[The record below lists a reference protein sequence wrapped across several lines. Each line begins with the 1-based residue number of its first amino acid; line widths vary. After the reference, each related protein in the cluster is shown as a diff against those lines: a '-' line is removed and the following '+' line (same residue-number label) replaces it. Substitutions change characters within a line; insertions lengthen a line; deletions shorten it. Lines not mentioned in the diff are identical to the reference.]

1 MYRYADT
8 LGFDLAVVVFVVG
21 VMPLAVF
28 LMQSKRKL
36 ARATALA
43 LMFAAVMYVAVFEHY
58 RLHRPEVTE
67 LGLKRAIVPESVLEY
82 IETQVEEHEK
92 LRLEREFFRNQL
104 VFAEFLTLPVA
115 AEDDVVRAACARF
128 NSDGM
133 KVTFGD
139 ASRGA
144 SHNAPRA
151 ALVQQFADPDV
162 TSSPPLMV
170 HLSHSGAG
178 DRFFRNALQAL
189 QERTCVDGGEERE
202 GEVITSNEETNREL
216 VDWGDDD
223 ENKNQNQ
230 NQNDAAAPE
239 PYGQLPSGS
248 WNDNDKSLPI
258 HAQRVGLLSISVP
271 TQTKSPKCSP
281 WRVGSR
287 ETLLGEELFGSLTYR
302 ASSPRDLSFGSMQK
316 VLGTTPYRAVFVV
329 RDPRDV
335 VTNAY
340 LERIKTQVQSLS
352 RMTKQSGDENEKGVE
367 YEIDAFTRSISL
379 STSSPLELMTQQL
392 NRFRQAPSLGS
403 FESESATIGM
413 DGKTIPMTEQSQDS
427 QTISAF
433 ALSLRALSVDNNP
446 NVKFVRFEDL
456 LVANE
461 LGFELLARWFG
472 VTDMN
477 DIQTFVN
484 ACLEAQK
491 RCRENHSE
499 TTMKVLPGSW
509 EKHFTETDTEKFNA
523 QHGALLKSLGY
534 KMSQSVNETQ

>member
-1 MYRYADT
+1 
-8 LGFDLAVVVFVVG
+8 
-21 VMPLAVF
+21 
-28 LMQSKRKL
+28 
-36 ARATALA
+36 
-43 LMFAAVMYVAVFEHY
+43 
-58 RLHRPEVTE
+58 
-67 LGLKRAIVPESVLEY
+67 
-82 IETQVEEHEK
+82 
-92 LRLEREFFRNQL
+92 
-104 VFAEFLTLPVA
+104 
-115 AEDDVVRAACARF
+115 
-128 NSDGM
+128 
-133 KVTFGD
+133 
-139 ASRGA
+139 
-144 SHNAPRA
+144 
-151 ALVQQFADPDV
+151 
-162 TSSPPLMV
+162 
-170 HLSHSGAG
+170 
-178 DRFFRNALQAL
+178 
-189 QERTCVDGGEERE
+189 
-202 GEVITSNEETNREL
+202 
-216 VDWGDDD
+216 
-223 ENKNQNQ
+223 
-230 NQNDAAAPE
+230 
-239 PYGQLPSGS
+239 
-248 WNDNDKSLPI
+248 
-258 HAQRVGLLSISVP
+258 
-271 TQTKSPKCSP
+271 
-281 WRVGSR
+281 
-287 ETLLGEELFGSLTYR
+287 
-302 ASSPRDLSFGSMQK
+302 MQK

-509 EKHFTETDTEKFNA
+509 KKHFTETDTEKFNA